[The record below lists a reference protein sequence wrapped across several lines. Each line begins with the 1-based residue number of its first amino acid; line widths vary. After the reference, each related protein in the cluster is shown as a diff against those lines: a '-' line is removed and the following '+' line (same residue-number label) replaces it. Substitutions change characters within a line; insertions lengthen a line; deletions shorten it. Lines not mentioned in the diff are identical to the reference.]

1 MARKRWWNQ
10 KPTGV
15 WVDVTPR
22 VASAT
27 TELVL
32 LESALGAKTPIKMS
46 DAVRE
51 GAKAR
56 LAMGGFAIGVP
67 PSDRLPPAPAPLP
80 ASSPV
85 ATKPKPKPPP
95 TPPKL
100 EFEGSEGLEELMQLL
115 TKGSMRAA
123 AALAAQAATGADLE
137 PTYRERGRAAA
148 AAAAPAARG
157 RGAGARG
164 ARHHVARRL
173 HGASEADHGGGRDP
187 SGGAAAAGRDAGG
200 AGHGGRDPG
209 QPRHPEP
216 GQPGRHRRR
225 GRAAALGQPAPQ
237 GLVACQGAGVL
248 CAVEPRLPTP
258 GQPAGD
264 RAGCGDQ
271 AAGGAA
277 LQGLRRAA
285 GGGGGRAHEPGRA
298 PGQ

>member
-100 EFEGSEGLEELMQLL
+100 EFKGSEGLEELVQLL
-115 TKGSMRAA
+115 TKGSSHAQVSAA
-123 AALAAQAATGADLE
+123 AALAAQAATG
-137 PTYRERGRAAA
+137 PT
-148 AAAAPAARG
+148 
-157 RGAGARG
+157 
-164 ARHHVARRL
+164 
-173 HGASEADHGGGRDP
+173 
-187 SGGAAAAGRDAGG
+187 
-200 AGHGGRDPG
+200 
-209 QPRHPEP
+209 
-216 GQPGRHRRR
+216 
-225 GRAAALGQPAPQ
+225 
-237 GLVACQGAGVL
+237 
-248 CAVEPRLPTP
+248 
-258 GQPAGD
+258 
-264 RAGCGDQ
+264 
-271 AAGGAA
+271 
-277 LQGLRRAA
+277 
-285 GGGGGRAHEPGRA
+285 
-298 PGQ
+298 